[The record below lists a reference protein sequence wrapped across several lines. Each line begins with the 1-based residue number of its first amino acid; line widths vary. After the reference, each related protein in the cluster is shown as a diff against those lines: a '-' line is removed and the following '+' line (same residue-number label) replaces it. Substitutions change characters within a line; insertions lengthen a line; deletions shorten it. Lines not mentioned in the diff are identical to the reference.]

1 MIIGSI
7 TKGASQ
13 LANINHSKKVVNFS
27 SSVQKQKKVLLKLLN
42 EAKDTEFGKT
52 FGYSEIIASSNPV
65 DTYQKLVPIFQYD
78 YMFKSFWYKTLQGI
92 ENVSW
97 PGKIKNFALT
107 SGTTNSSS
115 KKIPVSSQMVKGI
128 KRSCLR
134 QLLTLNDLK
143 LPISFY
149 EKHVLVVGGSTEL
162 TQVSDHLEGDL
173 SGILTG
179 RVPHFLN
186 PFTKPS
192 KKVRAIGNWDEKLDK
207 IVENASKWDVGIICG
222 VPSWVNLLI
231 NKIIEHYQIDSIF
244 ELWPS
249 LKIYIHGGVSFT
261 PYITSFNA
269 LFNDKVIYLDTY
281 LASEGFLGFQ
291 GATESHMKLTIDN
304 GIFFEFIPF
313 NSNHFDG
320 EGNLIN
326 YSDAL
331 QLHQIEANVNYALL
345 ISTNSGAFRYLIGD
359 TIKFSDVQ
367 QLKFKISGR
376 TKHFLNLCGE
386 HLTVDNMTEAIT
398 TISSEY
404 GIKIEEFAVLGK
416 RTESGAYCHKW
427 YLASNSALAETQII
441 ETLDKLLCALNDD
454 YAIQR
459 LYNLGKME
467 LEVLPC
473 SIFYGFLKVIDKYGS
488 QHKFPRVLKGKLAH
502 DWEHYLSILIEENA
516 RTLIYWQSGNTSIL

>member
-1 MIIGSI
+1 MILGSI

-13 LANINHSKKVVNFS
+13 LAKINHSIKEINLPNS
-27 SSVQKQKKVLLKLLN
+27 RQKQKKVLLKLLN
-42 EAKDTEFGKT
+42 EAKDTEFGKNFEFSKILNST
-52 FGYSEIIASSNPV
+52 DPINS
-65 DTYQKLVPIFQYD
+65 YQELVPIFQYD
-78 YMFKSFWYKTLQGI
+78 YMFKHFWHKTLQGI

-115 KKIPVSSQMVKGI
+115 KKIPVSNQMIKGI

-149 EKHVLVVGGSTEL
+149 QKHVLVVGGSTEL
-162 TQVSDHLEGDL
+162 TQVRDHLEGDL

-186 PFTKPS
+186 PYTKPS

-207 IVENASKWDVGIICG
+207 MVENASKWDVGIICG

-231 NKIIEHYQIDSIF
+231 NRITEHYNINSIF
-244 ELWPS
+244 ELWPN

-261 PYITSFNA
+261 PYIAGFNA
-269 LFNDKVIYLDTY
+269 LFKDEVIYLDTY
-281 LASEGFLGFQ
+281 LASEGFIGFQ
-291 GATESHMKLTIDN
+291 GATEGQMKLTVDN
-304 GIFFEFIPF
+304 GIYYEFVPF
-313 NSNHFDG
+313 NSSHFDG
-320 EGNLIN
+320 EGNLTN
-326 YSDAL
+326 YTNAL
-331 QLHQIEANVNYALL
+331 QLHQIEVNVNYALL

-359 TIKFSDVQ
+359 TITFLDVQ
-367 QLKFKISGR
+367 QLKFKITGR

-398 TISSEY
+398 AISFEY
-404 GIKIEEFAVLGK
+404 GLKIEEFAVLGK
-416 RTESGAYCHKW
+416 RTENGEYHHKW
-427 YLASNSALAETQII
+427 YLASNSTFDEIQLI
-441 ETLDKLLCALNDD
+441 EQLDALLCSLNDD

-459 LYNLGKME
+459 LYSLGRME
-467 LEVLPC
+467 LEILPC
-473 SIFYGFLKVIDKYGS
+473 SLFYGFLKVIDKYGS

-516 RTLIYWQSGNTSIL
+516 RTLIYWQSGNSTIL